1 MDAQQARER
10 YEQYLTRL
18 YVQRDVE
25 SMTDFFAP
33 DAVAHPLPP
42 GIPEGVLGLKLMAR
56 VWLES
61 FSDIHF
67 TVHSFLH
74 DQGMVAARITVT
86 GVHTGSF
93 MGIAPTGRR
102 VEISDHPHYRLHQGR
117 VVEIWDQLDMMS
129 LLQQLGAL
137 PAIAQAA

>member
-1 MDAQQARER
+1 MNAQQAREL
-10 YEQYLTRL
+10 YERYLTRL

-33 DAVAHPLPP
+33 DVVAQPLPA
-42 GIPEGVLGLKLMAR
+42 GLPEGVPGLKLMAR

-61 FSDIHF
+61 FSDIRF
-67 TVHSFLH
+67 TIHSFLY
-74 DQGMVAARITVT
+74 DQGLVAVRLAVT

-102 VEISDHPHYRLHQGR
+102 VEITDHPHFRLHNGK

-129 LLQQLGAL
+129 LLQQLGAIP
-137 PAIAQAA
+137 PAVQAA

>member
-1 MDAQQARER
+1 MNAQQAREL
-10 YEQYLTRL
+10 YERYLTRL

-33 DAVAHPLPP
+33 DVVAQPLPA
-42 GIPEGVLGLKLMAR
+42 GIPAGVPGLKLMAR

-61 FSDIHF
+61 FSDIQF
-67 TVHSFLH
+67 TIHSFLY
-74 DQGMVAARITVT
+74 DQDRVAVRLLVT

-93 MGIAPTGRR
+93 MGIAPTGRH
-102 VEISDHPHYRLHQGR
+102 VEITDHPHFRLHNGK
-117 VVEIWDQLDMMS
+117 VVEIWDQLDMLS

-137 PAIAQAA
+137 PPAMQAA